1 MTGKYSHILL
11 AQNFMTWPNPITPL
25 CFVMSGDGGGGNKR
39 LLGTNGYQV
48 KCKYETI
55 IHYCQ
60 G

>member
-48 KCKYETI
+48 KW
-55 IHYCQ
+55 
-60 G
+60 